1 MPLLKVSSLGE
12 LPPGTVKEVELDG
25 ENYAI
30 CNVDGTLHCLEG
42 ICPHAGGP
50 LGQGTVRGN
59 NLVCPL
65 HEYEFDL
72 RTGLNDMDEDLQVK
86 TFPVQVQ
93 NGDVFV
99 EVP

>member
-1 MPLLKVSSLGE
+1 MPLLKVGALSE
-12 LPPGTVKEVELDG
+12 LPPGSVKEVELAG
-25 ENYAI
+25 ESYAV
-30 CNVDGTLHCLEG
+30 CNVDGSLHCLEG

-50 LGQGTVRGN
+50 LGQGTLNGS

-72 RTGLNDMDEDLQVK
+72 RTGANDMDEDLQAK
-86 TFPVQVQ
+86 TFPVRVE
-93 NGDVFV
+93 NGDIFI

>member
-1 MPLLKVSSLGE
+1 MPLLKVGSLSE
-12 LPPGTVKEVELDG
+12 LPPGTVKEVELGG

-30 CNVDGTLHCLEG
+30 CNLEGSLHCLEG

-50 LGQGTVRGN
+50 LGQGTLNGN

-86 TFPVQVQ
+86 TFPVHVQ

>member
-1 MPLLKVSSLGE
+1 MPLLKVGSLSE
-12 LPPGTVKEVELDG
+12 LPPGTVKEVELGG

-30 CNVDGTLHCLEG
+30 CNLEGSLHCLEG

-86 TFPVQVQ
+86 TFPVHVQ